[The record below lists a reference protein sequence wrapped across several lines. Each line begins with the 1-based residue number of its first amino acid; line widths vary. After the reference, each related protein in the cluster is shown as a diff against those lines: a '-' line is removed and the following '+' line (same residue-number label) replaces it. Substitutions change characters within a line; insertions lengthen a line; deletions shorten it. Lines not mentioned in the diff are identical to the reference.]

1 MTYLNSRLLLILSRL
16 VLPSLFATN
25 TCLSYIYEIKINLSC
40 IWTVGV
46 AAERNDSPGMCSQA
60 ETCWWLLVRVDPNQ
74 VLVPNP
80 NFLRDARAESNLG
93 NVCKRARWIPS
104 WGPGPLLEL
113 TIFTFGESLWNIQCF
128 CVFVF
133 ALGNSSVSAF
143 LHLLPTIAQQVWMGP

>member
-93 NVCKRARWIPS
+93 NVCKWAKWIPS

-133 ALGNSSVSAF
+133 ALGNSSVAAF